1 VLDADRWPW
10 VRFLGP
16 VLITAGGLLGAVGS
30 WLNWFRIRRRLPG
43 TPVEVVL
50 SRGFANI
57 DGKLTFVFAVIAVAA
72 GVLILYFSTRRS
84 YLWLGIVALIAGLW
98 MAGLSTFDAATSSD
112 RYVDAAAAGATEQGV
127 PKEQAVTFFRQ
138 LVDSGVVTIYLQLG
152 IYLVIAGG
160 AGVILGSVASVLTR
174 PAGQEEEPVAE
185 EPEGP
190 EEYDYVSDETESIYE
205 PE

>member
-1 VLDADRWPW
+1 MLDADRWPW
-10 VRFLGP
+10 VRFVGP
-16 VLITAGGLLGAVGS
+16 VLITVGGLLGAVGS

-57 DGKLTFVFAVIAVAA
+57 DGKLTFIFAVIAVAA
-72 GVLILYFSTRRS
+72 GVLIIYFSTRRS
-84 YLWLGIVALIAGLW
+84 YLWLGVVALIAGLW
-98 MAGLSTFDAATSSD
+98 MAGLSTFDAATPRD
-112 RYVDAAAAGATEQGV
+112 RYVDAAAAVATEQGV

-138 LVDSGVVTIYLQLG
+138 LVETGVVAIELQLG

-160 AGVILGSVASVLTR
+160 AGVIVGSVVSLLTR

-185 EPEGP
+185 EPED
-190 EEYDYVSDETESIYE
+190 EDYDYLSDEAESVYE

>member
-1 VLDADRWPW
+1 MLDADRRPW
-10 VRFLGP
+10 VRFVGP
-16 VLITAGGLLGAVGS
+16 VLITLGGLLGAVGS

-43 TPVEVVL
+43 TPVEDVL

-84 YLWLGIVALIAGLW
+84 YLWLGVVALIAGLW
-98 MAGLSTFDAATSSD
+98 VAGLSTFDAATPRD
-112 RYVDAAAAGATEQGV
+112 RYVDAAAAVATEQGV
-127 PKEQAVTFFRQ
+127 PKEEAVTFFRQ
-138 LVDSGVVTIYLQLG
+138 LVETGVVRINLQLG

-174 PAGQEEEPVAE
+174 LTSQEEEPHPE
-185 EPEGP
+185 EP
-190 EEYDYVSDETESIYE
+190 EEYDYLSDEPESVYE
-205 PE
+205 AE

>member
-1 VLDADRWPW
+1 MLDAERWPW
-10 VRFLGP
+10 VRFVGP
-16 VLITAGGLLGAVGS
+16 FLITAGGLLGAVGS

-43 TPVEVVL
+43 TPVEVIL

-57 DGKLTFVFAVIAVAA
+57 DGKLTFIFAVIAVAA

-84 YLWLGIVALIAGLW
+84 YLWLGVVALIAGLW
-98 MAGLSTFDAATSSD
+98 MAGLSTFDAATPRD
-112 RYVDAAAAGATEQGV
+112 RYVDAAAAVATEQGV

-138 LVDSGVVTIYLQLG
+138 LVETGVVTIELQLG

-160 AGVILGSVASVLTR
+160 AGVIVGSVVSLLTR

-185 EPEGP
+185 EPED
-190 EEYDYVSDETESIYE
+190 EDYDYLSDEAESVYE

>member
-1 VLDADRWPW
+1 MLDADRRPW
-10 VRFLGP
+10 VRFVGP
-16 VLITAGGLLGAVGS
+16 VLITVGGLLGAVGS

-43 TPVEVVL
+43 TPVEDVL

-84 YLWLGIVALIAGLW
+84 YLWLGVVALIAGLW
-98 MAGLSTFDAATSSD
+98 MAGLSTFDAATPRD
-112 RYVDAAAAGATEQGV
+112 RYVDAAAAVATEQGV

-138 LVDSGVVTIYLQLG
+138 LVDTGVVTINLQVG

-160 AGVILGSVASVLTR
+160 AGAILGAVASVLTKLTS
-174 PAGQEEEPVAE
+174 QEEEPQPE
-185 EPEGP
+185 EP
-190 EEYDYVSDETESIYE
+190 EEYDYLSDESESVYE
-205 PE
+205 AE